1 MFYFTDVTQR
11 SKGQHENKEEKQVQ
25 SSNESQFLTIESI
38 THFEH
43 NMNFASIS
51 KVVTLAHF
59 LMSAIMYSFI

>member
-1 MFYFTDVTQR
+1 M
-11 SKGQHENKEEKQVQ
+11 SLKGQHENKEEKQVQ